1 MNHNYAFLALG
12 MGREGVGRTC
22 SLKHR
27 PSVLLSR
34 ELWYMHP
41 QPPTP
46 SRVLAR
52 GYVASFSKGSGLF
65 SGDPGQLGWVHTCDS
80 DGEGG

>member
-1 MNHNYAFLALG
+1 MNHNYSSLALG
-12 MGREGVGRTC
+12 MGREGAGGTC

-27 PSVLLSR
+27 PSVLPSR

-41 QPPTP
+41 QPPSP
-46 SRVLAR
+46 SGVLAR
-52 GYVASFSKGSGLF
+52 GYVASFCKGSGLS
-65 SGDPGQLGWVHTCDS
+65 SGDPRQLGRVHTCDS